1 MDTRTR
7 ISRRKFFSST
17 AILAGGMA
25 GLGASTRTASAAVPQ
40 EAAGYQG
47 KDNNGQ
53 SCSSCAH
60 FTPPSSCA
68 VVAGI
73 ISPGG
78 WCKLYAKK

>member
-1 MDTRTR
+1 MDAQAK

-17 AILAGGMA
+17 AILAGGVV
-25 GLGASTRTASAAVPQ
+25 GLGASTRTAIAAVQQ
-40 EAAGYQG
+40 EAAGYQD

-53 SCSSCAH
+53 SCSSCVH
-60 FTPPSSCA
+60 FTPPSSCK
-68 VVAGI
+68 VVAGT